1 MIETLKSSKAMKK
14 KAMVLAAGLGTRL
27 QDLTKNKPKALVE
40 YRGKTLLEIV
50 LRRLIH
56 HGFRDIIINIHHY
69 GGQIIEFTRSKKN
82 FGINI
87 EFSDE
92 TDQLLDT
99 GGGIKRA
106 QWFFKAEPVLV
117 HNVDVYTDLNLDEFY
132 NFNNDFD
139 RLASFA
145 VKSRPTSRPFLMDK
159 SGLLCGWENLI
170 TGEKII
176 SREERE
182 IERIAYSGIGVLS
195 PQFLDMLPSSQPY
208 SLTPEIIEISKK
220 HDIYLFPHNGAWKDM
235 GKIESFEV
243 E

>member
-1 MIETLKSSKAMKK
+1 MKK

-56 HGFRDIIINIHHY
+56 HGFRDIIINIHHC
-69 GGQIIEFTRSKKN
+69 GDQIVEFTRSKKN
-82 FGINI
+82 FGINLA
-87 EFSDE
+87 FSDE

-99 GGGIKRA
+99 GGGIKHA
-106 QWFFKAEPVLV
+106 EWFFKDEPVLI
-117 HNVDVYTDLNLDEFY
+117 HNVDVYTDLNLEDLY

-145 VKSRPTSRPFLMDK
+145 VKSRSTSRPFLMDK
-159 SGLLCGWENLI
+159 NGLLCGWENHI
-170 TGEKII
+170 TGEKVI
-176 SREERE
+176 SRDETE

-195 PQFLDMLPSSQPY
+195 PLFLQMLPSPHPY
-208 SLTPEIIEISKK
+208 SLTPEILKISKN

-235 GKIESFEV
+235 GKIESYVV

>member
-1 MIETLKSSKAMKK
+1 MKK

-27 QDLTKNKPKALVE
+27 QNLTKDKPKALVE

-69 GGQIIEFTRSKKN
+69 GDQIIDFTKSKKN

-87 EFSDE
+87 AFSDE

-99 GGGIKRA
+99 GGGIKHA
-106 QWFFKAEPVLV
+106 QWFFKDEPVLI
-117 HNVDVYTDLNLDEFY
+117 HNVDVYTDLNLDELY

-139 RLASFA
+139 RLATFA
-145 VKSRPTSRPFLMDK
+145 VKSRPTSRSFLMDK
-159 SGLLCGWENLI
+159 NGLLCGWENLI
-170 TGEKII
+170 TGEIII
-176 SREERE
+176 SREENDV
-182 IERIAYSGIGVLS
+182 ERIAYSGIGVLS
-195 PQFLDMLPSSQPY
+195 PKFLDMLPPAQPY
-208 SLTPEIIEISKK
+208 SLTPEILRISGN
-220 HDIYLFPHNGAWKDM
+220 HDIYLFTQNGAWKDM
-235 GKIESFEV
+235 GKIESYVV

>member
-1 MIETLKSSKAMKK
+1 MKK
-14 KAMVLAAGLGTRL
+14 KAMVLAAGMGTRL
-27 QDLTKNKPKALVE
+27 QELTKDKPKALVE

-56 HGFRDIIINIHHY
+56 HGFRDIIINVHHY
-69 GGQIIEFTRSKKN
+69 ADQIIEFTKSKKN

-87 EFSDE
+87 VFSNE

-99 GGGIKRA
+99 GGGIKNAR
-106 QWFFKAEPVLV
+106 WFFENDPVLI
-117 HNVDVYTDLNLDEFY
+117 HNVDVYTDLNLDELY

-159 SGLLCGWENLI
+159 NGLLCGWENLT

-176 SREERE
+176 SRQESEV
-182 IERIAYSGIGVLS
+182 ERIAYSCIGVLS
-195 PQFLDMLPSSQPY
+195 PQFLDMLPTAHPY
-208 SLTPEIIEISKK
+208 SLTSEILKISKN

-235 GKIESFEV
+235 GKIESFAIE
-243 E
+243 